1 MALTQLPL
9 DCRLPVLSR
18 RSLPL
23 PVIKPL
29 VRELSLSTL
38 PGELCAVS
46 DKVTT
51 AYPDLV
57 MRNAKGEIEGIR
69 YEELTPPLLDELQHQ
84 RQRK

>member
-1 MALTQLPL
+1 
-9 DCRLPVLSR
+9 
-18 RSLPL
+18 
-23 PVIKPL
+23 
-29 VRELSLSTL
+29 L